1 MSFTPQT
8 RNQPAVDAGIDH
20 ITLSVGDAHA
30 RAAEFVDRY
39 GFEVIA
45 AGETP
50 EFTAVAVGQRDVV
63 LLLLEGRTD
72 DHPATLFTA
81 RHGQTCTVPCSIRK
95 AVEPKSPSRQMTSP
109 FLYCRRTTDPSVQR
123 RKACETPSNSGCRA
137 SSSAET
143 GPGGGEVP

>member
-45 AGETP
+45 A
-50 EFTAVAVGQRDVV
+50 A
-63 LLLLEGRTD
+63 
-72 DHPATLFTA
+72 
-81 RHGQTCTVPCSIRK
+81 
-95 AVEPKSPSRQMTSP
+95 
-109 FLYCRRTTDPSVQR
+109 
-123 RKACETPSNSGCRA
+123 
-137 SSSAET
+137 
-143 GPGGGEVP
+143 